1 MSKFGHLVFGAILAW
16 FAVAAAPVFAN
27 QVTLSLEDGSFSV
40 SGVLKAFDSEFFTIE
55 SEYGELTMA
64 AATSRCEG
72 AGCPDMT
79 ALVPKI
85 HMAVSPELGDRL
97 VPALIENFSSSR
109 GFRLTAR
116 ASDRGTILIDLA
128 TPTVAG
134 TVATIEM
141 SLMEATDGFEAL
153 AKDDVD
159 MAVLRRAPTLSEK
172 RTMAENNPSAVR
184 SQVIGWETLRLYAD
198 AGNPF
203 SALTVRQLME
213 KTGALDNEETAG
225 QADTFGLDGDSDSL
239 IALYQVMGHEL
250 SSPLQARSRDAQSD
264 MILVTPNLS
273 LPPPLK
279 HIPVSAS
286 CGAPV
291 QRDDDTFGA
300 HPLEAPLYL
309 YHANVRLPKVA
320 RDFMDYMLSVPAQR
334 IVERSGFISRTPVE
348 ARMDTEQGILM
359 NAVLNSSNDVGL
371 SDLRRAVRDLSGFGR
386 LSLTFRFR
394 EGTRDLDDVSRSNLG
409 YLTELLQEGRF
420 ANRDVMFAGFSDSS
434 GNALANLRLS
444 LSRAENLRDTILAM
458 MGENAPAPER
468 FKAQGFGEVLP
479 LACNDIAWGQ
489 HQNRRVEIWLR

>member
-1 MSKFGHLVFGAILAW
+1 MSKFGHLVFGFWLAW
-16 FAVAAAPVFAN
+16 FSSVAAPVVAN
-27 QVTLSLEDGSFSV
+27 QVTLSLQDGSFSV
-40 SGVLKAFDSEFFTIE
+40 SGILKRFDSEFFTIE
-55 SEYGELTMA
+55 SDFGELTMA

-72 AGCPDMT
+72 SGCPDLSQ
-79 ALVPKI
+79 LVPKI

-128 TPTVAG
+128 APAVMG

-141 SLMEATDGFEAL
+141 SLMEATDGFDAL
-153 AKDDVD
+153 ANDKVD

-172 RTMAENNPSAVR
+172 RTMSQNNPSALR

-198 AGNPF
+198 AESPF
-203 SALTVRQLME
+203 PALTVRQLME
-213 KTGALDNEETAG
+213 KTGALDDAPTAG
-225 QADTFGLDGDSDSL
+225 QADTFGLDGDNDSL
-239 IALYQVMGHEL
+239 IALYQVMGRQL
-250 SSPLQARSRDAQSD
+250 ASPLQARSRAASAD

-279 HIPVSAS
+279 HIPISAS

-291 QRDDDTFGA
+291 QRADDTFGA
-300 HPLEAPLYL
+300 HPLEAPMYL
-309 YHANVRLPKVA
+309 FHANVRLPKIA
-320 RDFMDYMLSVPAQR
+320 RDFMGYMLSVPAQR

-348 ARMDTEQGILM
+348 AGMDTEQGILM

-371 SDLRRAVRDLSGFGR
+371 ADLRQAVRDLSGFGR
-386 LSLTFRFR
+386 LSLTFRYR

-420 ANRDVMFAGFSDSS
+420 ANRDVLFAGFSDSS
-434 GNALANLRLS
+434 GNAQANLRLS
-444 LSRAENLRDTILAM
+444 LSRAEALRDTILGM
-458 MGENAPAPER
+458 MGENAPARDR

-479 LACNDIAWGQ
+479 LACNDIPWGQ